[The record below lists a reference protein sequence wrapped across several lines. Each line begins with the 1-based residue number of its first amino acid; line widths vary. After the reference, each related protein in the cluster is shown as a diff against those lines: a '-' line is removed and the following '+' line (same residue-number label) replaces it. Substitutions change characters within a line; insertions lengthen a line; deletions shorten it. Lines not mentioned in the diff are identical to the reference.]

1 MSTRPRQWGTF
12 WTNVHKIILRYVW
25 KGACD
30 IIQEKE
36 GPIVH
41 FFFIVILY
49 TPKSPINLYNTKSAF
64 LGFQWVALRKN
75 YVWTE
80 WMKKKKWNISWRL
93 LVGWLLKSKIECFKL
108 KLVSWVLLANI
119 VMFRLFTSSLLLAVD
134 DYQFI
139 LGVHMTSPKFKLRN
153 YFVFWVST
161 FIWC

>member
-1 MSTRPRQWGTF
+1 M
-12 WTNVHKIILRYVW
+12 W

-80 WMKKKKWNISWRL
+80 WMKKMEY
-93 LVGWLLKSKIECFKL
+93 LVKTAGGVVAEVIE
-108 KLVSWVLLANI
+108 NR
-119 VMFRLFTSSLLLAVD
+119 MF
-134 DYQFI
+134 
-139 LGVHMTSPKFKLRN
+139 
-153 YFVFWVST
+153 
-161 FIWC
+161 

>member
-1 MSTRPRQWGTF
+1 M
-12 WTNVHKIILRYVW
+12 W

-80 WMKKKKWNISWRL
+80 WMKKKMEY
-93 LVGWLLKSKIECFKL
+93 LVKTAGGVVAEVIE
-108 KLVSWVLLANI
+108 NR
-119 VMFRLFTSSLLLAVD
+119 MF
-134 DYQFI
+134 
-139 LGVHMTSPKFKLRN
+139 
-153 YFVFWVST
+153 
-161 FIWC
+161 

>member
-1 MSTRPRQWGTF
+1 M
-12 WTNVHKIILRYVW
+12 W

-64 LGFQWVALRKN
+64 LGFQGVALRKN

-80 WMKKKKWNISWRL
+80 WMKKKMEY
-93 LVGWLLKSKIECFKL
+93 LVKTAGGVVAEVIE
-108 KLVSWVLLANI
+108 NR
-119 VMFRLFTSSLLLAVD
+119 MF
-134 DYQFI
+134 
-139 LGVHMTSPKFKLRN
+139 
-153 YFVFWVST
+153 
-161 FIWC
+161 